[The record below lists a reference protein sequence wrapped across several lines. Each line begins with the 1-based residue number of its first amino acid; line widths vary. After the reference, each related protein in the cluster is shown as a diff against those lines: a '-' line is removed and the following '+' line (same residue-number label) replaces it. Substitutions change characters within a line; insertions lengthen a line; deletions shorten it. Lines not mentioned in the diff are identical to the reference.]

1 MTAVPTRSHR
11 GNGGNGAVQLRPGP
25 LAGNYPAETAMV
37 HLLVIPYL
45 GAAAVPE
52 LSGTE
57 AALYGRGD

>member
-1 MTAVPTRSHR
+1 
-11 GNGGNGAVQLRPGP
+11 
-25 LAGNYPAETAMV
+25 MV